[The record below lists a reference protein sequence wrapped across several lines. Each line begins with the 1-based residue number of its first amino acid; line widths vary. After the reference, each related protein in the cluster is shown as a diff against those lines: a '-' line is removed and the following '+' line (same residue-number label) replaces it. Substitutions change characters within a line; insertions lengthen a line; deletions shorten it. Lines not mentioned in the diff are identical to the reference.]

1 MSAVALVCVR
11 NEALHLRACVG
22 DFVRQGV
29 DVILIDNDSTD
40 GSIAAIREEFLGK
53 GLLSIERLPWRGAFS
68 LTEQLAVKKKLIES
82 VTHDWIIHADADEWL
97 QAPPEYGSLM
107 EGIRAADG
115 DGFNCINFLEFVF
128 LPRPGEDFEVDNY
141 RSLMRDYYFFHPSH
155 PRLVRAWKRSA
166 GLDNSPSGG
175 HTVAGGE
182 VRLFPRDFI
191 LRHYIALSESHARR
205 KYSART
211 FAPEDLAAGFHGNRM
226 RIAERDLTLR
236 PDFPLLR
243 MDDPHCPD
251 FSTRF
256 PHRRHFWAWP
266 DTRR

>member
-128 LPRPGEDFEVDNY
+128 LPRPGEDF
-141 RSLMRDYYFFHPSH
+141 
-155 PRLVRAWKRSA
+155 
-166 GLDNSPSGG
+166 
-175 HTVAGGE
+175 
-182 VRLFPRDFI
+182 
-191 LRHYIALSESHARR
+191 
-205 KYSART
+205 
-211 FAPEDLAAGFHGNRM
+211 
-226 RIAERDLTLR
+226 
-236 PDFPLLR
+236 
-243 MDDPHCPD
+243 
-251 FSTRF
+251 
-256 PHRRHFWAWP
+256 
-266 DTRR
+266 